1 MLHINLLGFFIC
13 IANAPTQT
21 AVTAQERGRKK
32 KKKKHD
38 HAILEWVIPAPIS
51 GSELRW
57 AQVIRLQNSQVANSS
72 ENYQTVGK
80 GEIVPSGSGASIQG
94 LPRLTLFKAME
105 MGSGYLEDC

>member
-1 MLHINLLGFFIC
+1 MLRINLLGCFIC
-13 IANAPTQT
+13 IANAPVQT
-21 AVTAQERGRKK
+21 AVTAPE
-32 KKKKHD
+32 KKHD

>member
-1 MLHINLLGFFIC
+1 MLHINLLGSFIC
-13 IANAPTQT
+13 IANAPMQT
-21 AVTAQERGRKK
+21 AVTVQ

-94 LPRLTLFKAME
+94 LPRLILFKAME

>member
-1 MLHINLLGFFIC
+1 MAHINLLGSFIC
-13 IANAPTQT
+13 IANAPMQT
-21 AVTAQERGRKK
+21 AVTGQDRKK
-32 KKKKHD
+32 THD

>member
-1 MLHINLLGFFIC
+1 MLRINLLGWFIC
-13 IANAPTQT
+13 IANAPVQT
-21 AVTAQERGRKK
+21 AVTALEK

-38 HAILEWVIPAPIS
+38 HEILEWVIPAPIS

>member
-1 MLHINLLGFFIC
+1 MLHINLLDSVIC
-13 IANAPTQT
+13 IANAPMQT
-21 AVTAQERGRKK
+21 AVTAQDR
-32 KKKKHD
+32 KKKHD